1 MATGGVGNLT
11 VFLGLNAASFNSGLT
26 KAQRAAYV
34 AGQAIGTGIRLSAE
48 AAMTSLAAL
57 GAAGAGA
64 LLVINKQAENISAY
78 QGLADKIGDTAS
90 RVTSLQ
96 LAADLSGVSLDTVAG
111 ASIKLTTAL
120 SKGGDEAKKVESGLK
135 AIGIQVKDFKQ
146 LSPVE
151 QIDKVAKSLAEYE
164 NGAQK
169 TAVAVAL
176 FGESGA
182 NLIPF
187 LNDQAEAQ
195 SNAIR
200 LTDEQIARA
209 DEFTKEIARQK
220 SELSAMTQ
228 IVVAESL
235 PAVSALI
242 GAFSDAAKET
252 LGLSNGTT
260 DLKNNTS
267 IRDFANDA
275 AIFLAQVADLANK
288 VAFGFEY
295 VGKTIGA
302 TAAIAGAAARGEFGS
317 ISAIIDAA
325 RADGQRMISGPS
337 LADRVRERIAAQ
349 AAAAATAGATPAAAK
364 KTLTY
369 TPPPAKGGGNDAA
382 ELLKKQLDNELKT
395 LENAYKREDEL
406 LRDRNKMLDLVNAD
420 NLIAFRDYYAGR
432 RAAAEEALRNQTALL
447 DQEIAKLQ
455 AYKAAASKAAEREAT
470 QGKINDL
477 IERKGRLQRDA
488 ATESVVLA
496 SQEAKAYDGLQ
507 RSLNGVNASILEMI
521 GLNGQAA
528 RMRFDDSNKDLRDR
542 LQAEGDTGGL
552 GQLGRLRELT
562 TAQADFNQ
570 RQTENSDLLTRLQM
584 QEDRINLARNLG
596 AIGELAGLQQATEA
610 RRATVKQMEAQV
622 LALEAIAR
630 ASDNPRLVLQ
640 AEQARAAWERLGAES
655 NLVAQRFDTIFSDAG
670 SGAFADWITG
680 AKSAKDAFADFS
692 SSVISQVTR
701 MVAQSAWSSLFG
713 GQGLFGGGS
722 STGFFG
728 DFFSSLFGGG
738 RAVGGNVSPGKMY
751 EVNENGSELLEQGG
765 RTYLMTGGRGGRVV
779 PNSQAFGGASGFSQ
793 VNNFTVPGRIDRRT
807 QSQIADQTR
816 RSTNTAVARLS

>member
-1 MATGGVGNLT
+1 MSGGGLGNLT
-11 VFLGLNAASFNSGLT
+11 VFLGLDAVQFTTGMD
-26 KAQRAAYV
+26 KAKKQAYDF
-34 AGQAIGTGIRLSAE
+34 GYAIGTGIRKSAE
-48 AAMTSLAAL
+48 VAAAALTAL

-64 LLVINKQAENISAY
+64 LVVLNRQANNIAAY
-78 QGLADKIGDTAS
+78 QDLADKIGDTAS

-96 LAADLSGVSLDTVAG
+96 LAADLSGVALDTVA
-111 ASIKLTTAL
+111 ASSVKLTAGL
-120 SKGGDEAKKVESGLK
+120 AKGGDEAKKIESGLK
-135 AIGIQVKDFKQ
+135 AIGIQVKEFKQ

-200 LTDEQIARA
+200 LTDEQISRA

-220 SELSAMTQ
+220 SELSAMVQ
-228 IVVAESL
+228 VVVAESL

-242 GAFSDAAKET
+242 GAFKDAARET
-252 LGLSNGTT
+252 LGLSNGAT

-267 IRDFANDA
+267 IREFANDA
-275 AIFLAQVADLANK
+275 AVFLAQIVDMTKA
-288 VAFGFEY
+288 VGFGFEY

-302 TAAIAGAAARGEFGS
+302 TAAIAAAAKRGEFGA
-317 ISAIIDAA
+317 IGDIIDAA
-325 RADGQRMISGPS
+325 RQSGQDMLKSWNAPS

-349 AAAAATAGATPAAAK
+349 AAAGASGGASAPK

-369 TPPPAKGGGNDAA
+369 TPPMKGSGAA
-382 ELLKKQLDNELKT
+382 ELLKKQLDNELKI

-406 LRDRNKMLDLVNAD
+406 LRDRNKMLDLVNGE
-420 NLIAFRDYYAGR
+420 NMIAFRDYYAGR

-455 AYKAAASKAAEREAT
+455 AYKAAAAKATEREAA

-488 ATESVVLA
+488 ATEAVVLA

-507 RSLNGVNASILEMI
+507 RSLNGVNASILEML
-521 GLNGQAA
+521 GLSGQAA
-528 RMRFDDSNKDLRDR
+528 RIRFDDSNKDLRER
-542 LQAEGDTGGL
+542 LQAEGDTTGL
-552 GQLGRLRELT
+552 QQLSRLRDLT

-570 RQTENSDLLTRLQM
+570 KQTENSDILTRLQM

-610 RRATVKQMEAQV
+610 RRAAVKQMEAQV

-630 ASDNPRLVLQ
+630 ASDNPKLVLQ
-640 AEQARAAWERLGAES
+640 AEQARAALERLNAES
-655 NLVAQRFDTIFSDAG
+655 NLVAQRFDTMFSDAG
-670 SGAFADWITG
+670 SNAFADWITG
-680 AKSAKDAFADFS
+680 AKSAKDAATDLLNSVS
-692 SSVISQVTR
+692 SQITR
-701 MVAQSAWSSLFG
+701 LVAQSAWTSLFG
-713 GQGLFGGGS
+713 GKGLLGSGG

-728 DFFSSLFGGG
+728 DLFGSLFGGG
-738 RAVGGNVSPGKMY
+738 RAVGGRVSPGKMY

-765 RTYLMTGGRGGRVV
+765 RTYLMTGGRGGRIV
-779 PNSQAFGGASGFSQ
+779 PNSQAFGGSGGFNQ
-793 VNNFTVPGRIDRRT
+793 VNNFTVPGGIDRRT

-816 RSTNTAVARLS
+816 RSTNTAVARLG